1 MRLLRGKTQE
11 SLSYLFYNIGVDTV
25 LDSEQNL
32 NFDFSNFNRNE
43 IYLMKLLKS
52 LINKIL
58 LFHFLKMIDTSISE
72 FRQ

>member
-32 NFDFSNFNRNE
+32 NLDFSNFNRNDILFNE
-43 IYLMKLLKS
+43 TF
-52 LINKIL
+52 KI
-58 LFHFLKMIDTSISE
+58 IDK
-72 FRQ
+72 